1 MPGEVHKIYTRR
13 LRQFIKTSP
22 IQSESL
28 AVGSPRLWLRD
39 VDEPRVKDVFTMQID
54 TAALAALLLSLPPY
68 HLSHHLSS
76 PLHINWAEVCLGN
89 SLKTHKCNY
98 KTESRQRRG
107 LGVGRAEGR
116 QAGRLPKIRR
126 STGHSSV
133 NLLPPRGQETVKSCM
148 SNGMSPHTFQ

>member
-22 IQSESL
+22 IQSERL

-116 QAGRLPKIRR
+116 QAGFLRSDDRLVTRLSIYCHPEARKQLNPVCQM
-126 STGHSSV
+126 G
-133 NLLPPRGQETVKSCM
+133 
-148 SNGMSPHTFQ
+148 

>member
-1 MPGEVHKIYTRR
+1 MPGKVHKIYTRR

-22 IQSESL
+22 IPSGRL
-28 AVGSPRLWLRD
+28 ALGSPRLWLRD

-76 PLHINWAEVCLGN
+76 PLHINSAEVCLGN

-107 LGVGRAEGR
+107 LGGGEGRRKAGR
-116 QAGRLPKIRR
+116 QAGFLRSDDRLATRLSIYCHPEARKQLNPVCQM
-126 STGHSSV
+126 G
-133 NLLPPRGQETVKSCM
+133 
-148 SNGMSPHTFQ
+148 